1 MKTKILLA
9 QDSQFSISFNYELSA
24 KLNKV
29 SRRQNTKFQ
38 NTYLLECEQIIGPL
52 NSWIQELLSYFVFF
66 EYKQTERKTTE
77 WFLTFK
83 FSKDTWSFVMKLKYK
98 ISVPMWRLMPNST
111 EKRTLTQKM
120 Q

>member
-9 QDSQFSISFNYELSA
+9 QDSQFSILFNYELSA

-52 NSWIQELLSYFVFF
+52 NS
-66 EYKQTERKTTE
+66 
-77 WFLTFK
+77 
-83 FSKDTWSFVMKLKYK
+83 
-98 ISVPMWRLMPNST
+98 
-111 EKRTLTQKM
+111 
-120 Q
+120 